1 MKKMWE
7 EPSIQVQEFM
17 PNEYVAVCWGVACDV
32 DWANKYEQD
41 FRFFFFFNVSHASDH
56 CGNSSNQVIYV
67 RNNDG
72 VGEAMVETGT
82 DGLGTLACTI
92 YTDYNRYTGRFTGQT
107 SASNVHIGQT
117 IYWTT
122 TSGSRTW
129 HHRGTVT
136 ATAEGHPNRS

>member
-17 PNEYVAVCWGVACDV
+17 PNEYVAVCWGVACETGS
-32 DWANKYEQD
+32 ANKYEARIHNSAQD
-41 FRFFFFFNVSHASDH
+41 HRSEF
-56 CGNSSNQVIYV
+56 CGTTGHQWLTD

-72 VGEAMVETGT
+72 TPESMSEINT

-92 YTDYNRYTGRFTGQT
+92 YTDGTYKYRGDISTVEVDDY
-107 SASNVHIGQT
+107 

-122 TSGSRTW
+122 SAGSGPNRRTW
-129 HHRGTVT
+129 HHQGWVT
-136 ATAEGHPNRS
+136 ETTPGHPNRS